1 MINLTNQL
9 MTKNLLKIDYEKYS
23 LPNGLQVILYPDLSI
38 PIVAVN
44 LWYRVGSANERNGKT
59 GFAHLFEHM
68 MFQGSQNVP
77 KEGHFKFI
85 QEAGGSLNGSTSF
98 DRTNYY
104 ETVPANYL
112 ELALWL
118 ESDRMG
124 FMLPGL
130 NQEKL
135 DNQKDVVMNERRQR
149 YENQPYGLAWEK
161 LFSNLFSQDHPYSWP
176 TIGWMDDIAK
186 FELDDV
192 KKFFEKY
199 YSPSN
204 ASLVI
209 GGNFDNSKS
218 KDLVEKYFGEIKG
231 TAPIQEIITPK
242 QSLDKSQKI
251 IYEDNVQLPR
261 IYLAWHTVKAF
272 HEHDAVLDLLSDI
285 LTASKNSRLHKSLVF
300 EKQIAQD
307 ISSFQYSG
315 KLDGSF
321 IIASTA
327 KPGITLEK
335 IKDEITKGI
344 NELISKGITENELM
358 RAKNNIK
365 SSYIFSLQKIDL
377 ITDHINHY
385 NFYLNEPDSFLF
397 DLSRYEQI
405 TREQI
410 INAAQ
415 KFLTKPNF
423 ELNIIPKTM

>member
-1 MINLTNQL
+1 MT
-9 MTKNLLKIDYEKYS
+9 TKNLLKIDYEKYS
-23 LPNGLQVILYPDLSI
+23 LPNGLQVILYHDLSI
-38 PIVAVN
+38 PVAAVN
-44 LWYRVGSANERNGKT
+44 LWYRVGSANETNGKT

-68 MFQGSQNVP
+68 MFQGSQNIP

-124 FMLPGL
+124 FILPGL

-161 LFSNLFSQDHPYSWP
+161 LFSNLYSSDHPYSWP
-176 TIGWMDDIAK
+176 TIGWMEDLAK

-192 KKFFEKY
+192 KKIFKKY
-199 YSPSN
+199 YSPGN

-209 GGNFDNSKS
+209 GGNFDKS
-218 KDLVEKYFGEIKG
+218 NAKELVEKYFGEIKNID
-231 TAPIQEIITPK
+231 AIPEIKTPAQFLNESK
-242 QSLDKSQKI
+242 KI
-251 IYEDNVQLPR
+251 IYEDNIQLPR
-261 IYLAWHTVKAF
+261 IYIAWHTVKAF
-272 HEHDAVLDLLSDI
+272 HEQDAVLDLLSDI
-285 LTASKNSRLHKSLVF
+285 LTSSKNSRLYKSLVF
-300 EKQIAQD
+300 DKQIAQD

-321 IIASTA
+321 IISSTA
-327 KPGITLEK
+327 KPGIVLEK
-335 IKDEITKGI
+335 IKDEITKSI
-344 NELISKGITENELM
+344 EELISNGITENELIK
-358 RAKNNIK
+358 AKNNVK
-365 SSYIFSLQKIDL
+365 SSYIFSLQKIEL

-397 DLSRYEQI
+397 DLSRYEQV
-405 TREQI
+405 TSKQI
-410 INAAQ
+410 IYAAQ
-415 KFLTKPNF
+415 KFLTKCNV
-423 ELNIIPKTM
+423 ELNIIPKTK